1 MFLSAS
7 NLRSLLIQCK
17 KDEFTCNDGSC
28 LDLNKR
34 CNGFFDCFDES
45 DEDHCEPLWIDRDN
59 YRKTFPPATYSKKT
73 EIKVTAQ
80 INGITNIDQISMNF
94 RGDIKLKLQWRDSR
108 IKFKDL
114 RSEGT
119 FLTKHWMDRIWLPPL
134 ILSNTVGNMPILRDE
149 SIVVKIIKQGTHFH
163 NNNIDVHEGMLFQG
177 SENDIQ
183 LDGQYETTF
192 KCLFE
197 LQRFPFDTQ
206 NCTINLKIPDEIRNY
221 TILKPKDL
229 HYTGTL

>member
-1 MFLSAS
+1 M
-7 NLRSLLIQCK
+7 
-17 KDEFTCNDGSC
+17 T
-28 LDLNKR
+28 
-34 CNGFFDCFDES
+34 
-45 DEDHCEPLWIDRDN
+45 
-59 YRKTFPPATYSKKT
+59 
-73 EIKVTAQ
+73 
-80 INGITNIDQISMNF
+80 F

-134 ILSNTVGNMPILRDE
+134 ILSNTIGNMPILSDE
-149 SIVVKIIKQGTHFH
+149 SIVVKIIKQGTHGY
-163 NNNIDVHEGMLFQG
+163 NNIVDVHERTLFKG
-177 SENDIQ
+177 SENDLQ
-183 LDGQYETTF
+183 LDVQYETTF

-229 HYTGTL
+229 HYTGIWFYILNPLSDITSNAI